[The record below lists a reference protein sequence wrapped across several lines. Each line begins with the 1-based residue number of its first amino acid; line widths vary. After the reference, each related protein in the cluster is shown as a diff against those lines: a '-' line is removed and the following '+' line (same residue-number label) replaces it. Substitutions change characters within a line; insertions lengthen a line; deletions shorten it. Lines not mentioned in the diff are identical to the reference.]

1 MTAEVDQLAKRLG
14 MLGSDFDGE
23 VLVAARK
30 AHALVI
36 NNDWTWPALLANG
49 AAASLT
55 EEQVNRVY
63 AAGLQRGEVLGYQK
77 GMADAQALGTPQAKG
92 ASIEVADDL
101 AWLER
106 ILAAAE
112 QAGAN
117 GHLDQFETDFSQS
130 MRAKVAR
137 FGRGTFVS
145 QRQFD
150 SLKRLEKSLHRRS
163 YL

>member
-1 MTAEVDQLAKRLG
+1 MAAEVDQLAKLLG
-14 MLGSDFDGE
+14 MLGSAFDGE

-36 NNDWTWPALLANG
+36 NNDWTFPQLLANG
-49 AAASLT
+49 SASALT
-55 EEQVNRVY
+55 EEQINRVY
-63 AAGLQRGEVLGYQK
+63 AAGLQKGEIVGYQR
-77 GMADAQALGTPQAKG
+77 GMADAQAMGTPPAKG
-92 ASIEVADDL
+92 ASITVADDL

-112 QAGAN
+112 QAEAN

-130 MRAKVAR
+130 MHAKVAR

-150 SLKRLEKSLHRRS
+150 SLKRLEKSLHRRG

>member
-1 MTAEVDQLAKRLG
+1 MAAEVDQLAKLLG

-36 NNDWTWPALLANG
+36 NNDWTWPQLLANG
-49 AAASLT
+49 GGLALT
-55 EEQVNRVY
+55 QEQIGRVY
-63 AAGLQRGEVLGYQK
+63 AAGLQKGEIVGYQR
-77 GMADAQALGTPQAKG
+77 GMADAQVLGAPPAKG

-112 QAGAN
+112 QAGSK

-130 MRAKVAR
+130 MRAKVSR

-150 SLKRLEKSLHRRS
+150 SLKRLEKSLHRRGH
-163 YL
+163 L